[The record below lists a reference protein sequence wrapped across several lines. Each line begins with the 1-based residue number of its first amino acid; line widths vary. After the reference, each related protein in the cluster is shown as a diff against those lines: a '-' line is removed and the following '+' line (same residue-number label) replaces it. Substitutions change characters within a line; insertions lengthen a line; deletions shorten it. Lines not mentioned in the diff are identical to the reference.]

1 MSGELTNTLRAHRA
15 RLGLTQAELADR
27 VGVSRRS
34 INSIERGHYVP
45 STVLALRLARELG
58 VPVEML
64 FTLPARDDVTGVGS
78 RAHD

>member
-1 MSGELTNTLRAHRA
+1 MSEELDNMLKMHRA
-15 RLGLTQAELADR
+15 RLDLTQAELADR

-58 VPVEML
+58 VSVEEL
-64 FTLPARDDVTGVGS
+64 FILS
-78 RAHD
+78 E